1 MTTER
6 KTYAS
11 PRQLERQQRVLA
23 CARVAI
29 SKVGY
34 DRLTMKDLAESSEVS
49 TKTLYNLYNSKD
61 ELLVAAVADL
71 LADLAERHDVV
82 AAEPGIARMLA
93 RVSAISAQVVA
104 TPAYAETMARTLFQ
118 ASKDNDLIEVLLKNA
133 RLTVLSQLREAE
145 KAGEL
150 QPGVDLEQTA
160 TVLTGHQWSVVLM
173 WNKGLIPLEEF
184 EEQAQR
190 SQLMSLIPIA
200 NDVTQKN
207 LLDALLNTRARN

>member
-71 LADLAERHDVV
+71 LADLAEQHDVV

-173 WNKGLIPLEEF
+173 WNKGLIPLKEF

-190 SQLMSLIPIA
+190 SQLMSLIPIT

-207 LLDALLNTRARN
+207 LLAALSNTRARN